1 MIFCRQEDSVI
12 MLKKIFA
19 LLVIFA
25 GTIFAAEA
33 VQKTIPPDEII
44 RNISSELH
52 SGENWFS
59 CEKHALLIFAG
70 KFFLIAAVEILILIL
85 FRTLKKCFIRKNS
98 SWKFQLFY
106 ALFPPVLIAAGIA
119 GSFFSGQELLKTV
132 PEIVYKLILQGFYSL
147 LTVCV
152 AWGIV
157 RMISVADQKLRRF
170 AEHNDHNLDNLTVGM
185 LCSTLKAAVILTA
198 FLFIGQNIYDFNIT
212 ALLASAGV
220 IGLALA
226 LAAKDTVSN
235 FFGTMVIIADS
246 PFRIGDEI
254 DTGKI
259 RGIVRSVGIR
269 SSRIITHDES
279 ICTVPNSEL
288 TATALSKVSSRG
300 TLKKVMTIGLTYDT
314 PPEKMVQ
321 AIKILHEIADDFHG
335 PDAPGKQPHIFF
347 ESFGEFS
354 LNITMIIY
362 LKTSSFAEEEILLN
376 ELNMAVL
383 ERFNAA
389 GLAFA
394 FPTRTIFLRQNQ

>member
-1 MIFCRQEDSVI
+1 

-25 GTIFAAEA
+25 GTTFAVEA
-33 VQKTIPPDEII
+33 VQQTIPPDEII
-44 RNISSELH
+44 RNISSDLH

-59 CEKHALLIFAG
+59 REKQELLIFSG
-70 KFFLIAAVEILILIL
+70 KIFLITVFEILILIL
-85 FRTLKKCFIRKNS
+85 FRMFKNSFTGKNS
-98 SWKFQLFY
+98 SWKFQIFY
-106 ALFPPVLIAAGIA
+106 ALFPPLLIAAGIA
-119 GSFFSGQELLKTV
+119 GIFFCSRKLLKTV
-132 PEIVYKLILQGFYSL
+132 PEVIYKFSLQGFYSL

-157 RMISVADQKLRRF
+157 RIITVADQKLRRF

-185 LCSTLKAAVILTA
+185 LCSTLKIAVILTA

-246 PFRIGDEI
+246 PFRIGDQI
-254 DTGKI
+254 STGKI
-259 RGIVRSVGIR
+259 SGIVHSVGIR

-300 TLKKVMTIGLTYDT
+300 TLKKVMTIGLTYNT
-314 PPEKMVQ
+314 TPEKMLQ
-321 AIKILHEIADDFHG
+321 AMKILHEIADDFHG

-376 ELNMAVL
+376 ELNMAIL

-389 GLAFA
+389 GLDFA

>member
-1 MIFCRQEDSVI
+1 
-12 MLKKIFA
+12 MLEKIFA

-25 GTIFAAEA
+25 GTTFAVEA

-44 RNISSELH
+44 RNISSDLH

-59 CEKHALLIFAG
+59 REKQELLIFSG
-70 KFFLIAAVEILILIL
+70 KIFLITVFEILILIL
-85 FRTLKKCFIRKNS
+85 FRMFKNSFTGKNS
-98 SWKFQLFY
+98 SWKFQIFY
-106 ALFPPVLIAAGIA
+106 ALFPPVLIAAGIT
-119 GSFFSGQELLKTV
+119 GIFFCSRKLLKTV
-132 PEIVYKLILQGFYSL
+132 PEVIYKFSLQGFYSL

-157 RMISVADQKLRRF
+157 RIITVADQKLRRF
-170 AEHNDHNLDNLTVGM
+170 AERNDHNLDNLTVGM
-185 LCSTLKAAVILTA
+185 LCSTLKIAVILTA

-246 PFRIGDEI
+246 PFRIGDQI
-254 DTGKI
+254 STGKI
-259 RGIVRSVGIR
+259 SGIVHSVGIR

-314 PPEKMVQ
+314 TPEKMLQ
-321 AIKILHEIADDFHG
+321 AMKILHEIADDFHG

-376 ELNMAVL
+376 ELNMAIL

-389 GLAFA
+389 GLDFA